1 MSESSE
7 TIRDS
12 GYAPERWEFDEEV
25 TRVFSD
31 MLDRSIPDYE
41 TMRGMVRDVGSA
53 FVRGGTAVVD
63 IGCSHGEALASLR
76 DLDGLEAQWIGLEI
90 SEPMIRMARERFLD
104 EPDVKILEHDLR
116 NGYPNVGPVSLT
128 LSVLTLMFVPIN
140 YRQRILYEAAQQTIP
155 GGALILVEKLIGE
168 GPAIDDILQANYHRK
183 KVDSGY
189 TPDEVLRKRL
199 SLEGVLVPLTAGY
212 NEDMLRRAGFREI
225 DCVWRW
231 GPFAAFLAVK

>member
-1 MSESSE
+1 MSDAQD
-7 TIRDS
+7 T
-12 GYAPERWEFDEEV
+12 GYAPDRWEFDEEV
-25 TRVFSD
+25 TRVFGD

-76 DLDGLEAQWIGLEI
+76 DLPGLDAMWIGLEI
-90 SEPMIRMARERFLD
+90 SDPMLAAARERFG
-104 EPDVKILEHDLR
+104 EGIPDVEIRRHDLR
-116 NGYPNVGPVSLT
+116 GGYPPVGPVSLT

-140 YRQRILYEAAQQTIP
+140 YRQRILAQAYEQTIP
-155 GGALILVEKLIGE
+155 SGAFILVEKLLGE
-168 GPAIDDILQANYHRK
+168 GPKIDDILQANYHRK

-199 SLEGVLVPLTAGY
+199 SLEGVLVPLTASY

-225 DCVWRW
+225 DCFWRW
-231 GPFAAFLAVK
+231 GPFAAWVAVK